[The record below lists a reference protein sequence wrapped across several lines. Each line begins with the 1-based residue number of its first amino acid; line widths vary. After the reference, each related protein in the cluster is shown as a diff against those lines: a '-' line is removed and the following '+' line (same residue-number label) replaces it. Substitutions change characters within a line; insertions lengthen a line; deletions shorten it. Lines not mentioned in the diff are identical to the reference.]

1 MDAAD
6 MAAKNVRWKGQVQRF
21 MLRRPTECA
30 TLRKRLLDGIWEPH
44 RGRPFQVLERGK
56 IRTIDPPDM
65 RTRVVER
72 CLCEHI
78 LMPYVESHIVPESC
92 ACLRGRGQRY
102 QVDLT
107 RRHLEAAP
115 PGAWFMQYDFHGYFD
130 SIDRGAALERL
141 SRDLDHGIVGI
152 VSKCIGGPG
161 IGLTLGSHV
170 SQLLAT
176 WFTTPL
182 DLMVLTRPGLIGYER
197 YMDDG
202 HAVFVDRA
210 SALEC
215 LEAFRDAA
223 SSMGLTM
230 NPKKTH
236 CNRATHPQV
245 FCQLRYTKRADHVKV
260 NLRKRKTHEAI
271 RHAKSVMRRAERLA
285 KDPNATV
292 IDPQCVRG
300 SMMGSF
306 RRGDPDLT
314 HLLTER
320 VRWPDLPVQ

>member
-1 MDAAD
+1 
-6 MAAKNVRWKGQVQRF
+6 MAAKNVKWKGQVQRF

-30 TLRKRLLDGIWEPH
+30 TLRNRIINGIWEPH
-44 RGRPFQVLERGK
+44 RGRPFKVLERGK
-56 IRTIDPPDM
+56 VRTIDPPDM

-72 CLCEHI
+72 CLCENV
-78 LMPYVESHIVPESC
+78 LMPYVERSVIAESC
-92 ACLRGRGQRY
+92 ACLRGRGQSY

-115 PGAWFMQYDFHGYFD
+115 PGAWFFQYDFHAYFD
-130 SIDRGAALERL
+130 SIDRAAALDRL
-141 SRDLDHGIVGI
+141 AVDLDPGILGV

-182 DLMVLTRPGLIGYER
+182 DLMVLTMPGLVGYER

-202 HAVFVDRA
+202 HAVFTDRA
-210 SALEC
+210 SALAC
-215 LEAFRDAA
+215 LEAFREGAT
-223 SSMGLTM
+223 SMGLTM

-245 FCQLRYTKRADHVKV
+245 FCQLRYTKRADRVKV
-260 NLRKRKTHEAI
+260 NLRKPKVRQSI
-271 RHAKSVMRRAERLA
+271 RHANNVMRRAERLA
-285 KDPNATV
+285 RDPNAAV

-300 SMMGSF
+300 SMQGSF
-306 RRGDPDLT
+306 QRGDADLT
-314 HLLTER
+314 PLLFER